1 MVITEGEDG
10 ASDGGN
16 ENDEDVGMLRD
27 GVREFGNSFTVT
39 GEFGYGLAISRVCG
53 TFMFLGHV

>member
-27 GVREFGNSFTVT
+27 G
-39 GEFGYGLAISRVCG
+39 GYVIVS
-53 TFMFLGHV
+53 

>member
-1 MVITEGEDG
+1 MRPRTIVAVNHALAARSWFINQEKIMKMVITEGEDG

-27 GVREFGNSFTVT
+27 G
-39 GEFGYGLAISRVCG
+39 GYVIVS
-53 TFMFLGHV
+53 